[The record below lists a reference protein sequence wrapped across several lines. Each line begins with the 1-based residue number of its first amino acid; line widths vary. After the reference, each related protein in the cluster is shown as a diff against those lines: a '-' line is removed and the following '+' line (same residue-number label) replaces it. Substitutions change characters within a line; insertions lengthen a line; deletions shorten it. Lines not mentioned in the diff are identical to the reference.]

1 VDGALDPESAVDD
14 DDDEDEDEADD
25 EADDGAGT
33 LGPLVRRESVR

>member
-14 DDDEDEDEADD
+14 DDEDDDEDD